1 MPEHAWPGISGRIQN
16 GIHIMPIR
24 IYYEDTDAGGVV
36 YHARYVSFCERARS
50 DCLRLLGIHQSS
62 FDNINFVV
70 RRMVCDFLKPAR
82 LDDLLNLLPS
92 RMTAWLIV
100 LAAPLA
106 GGKPRQ
112 AVQTMQ
118 REAGYTASPNAGY
131 PMSAMAG
138 ALRRKAQMSRRSCST
153 GCFGRAV
160 NAMRTKR

>member
-82 LDDLLNLLPS
+82 LDDLLEVHTRFL
-92 RMTAWLIV
+92 
-100 LAAPLA
+100 
-106 GGKPRQ
+106 
-112 AVQTMQ
+112 
-118 REAGYTASPNAGY
+118 E
-131 PMSAMAG
+131 MAG
-138 ALRRKAQMSRRSCST
+138 ARVEIGQEVMLNGNTVFMADVTVALVDARGRPKRLPESMAERFRRMPES
-153 GCFGRAV
+153 
-160 NAMRTKR
+160 

>member
-36 YHARYVSFCERARS
+36 YHARYVAFCERARS

-82 LDDLLNLLPS
+82 LDDLLEVHT
-92 RMTAWLIV
+92 RFV
-100 LAAPLA
+100 
-106 GGKPRQ
+106 
-112 AVQTMQ
+112 
-118 REAGYTASPNAGY
+118 E
-131 PMSAMAG
+131 MAG
-138 ALRRKAQMSRRSCST
+138 ARVEIGQKVMLNGNTVFKADVTVALVDARGRPKRLPESMADRFRRMPES
-153 GCFGRAV
+153 
-160 NAMRTKR
+160 